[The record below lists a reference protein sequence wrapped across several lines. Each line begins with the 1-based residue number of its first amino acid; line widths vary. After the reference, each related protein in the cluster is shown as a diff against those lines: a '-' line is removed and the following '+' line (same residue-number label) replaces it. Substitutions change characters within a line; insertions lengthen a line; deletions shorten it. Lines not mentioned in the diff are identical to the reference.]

1 MKLHLHLPKIIV
13 PKRSRKVVFVGT
25 YLPRKCGIGT
35 FTYDLFH
42 SIFEEA
48 MCGSCGVIAI
58 NDTQEGYAYPQDVV
72 FEINQND
79 IQSYRVAADYI
90 NLSGVDVVSVQH
102 EFGIFGG
109 EGGKNIDYL
118 LGNLKKPVITTLHTV
133 NSFLES
139 HYKAS
144 FLKVANLSTALVV
157 MSNQAKEIVTQNYG
171 ISENKIHVIPHGIP
185 DVPFVDPSFYKDKFD
200 VEGRFVILTFGLLS
214 PNKGIEM
221 VLNALP
227 EVVKKYPKVAYLIL
241 GSTHPNVKRLQGE
254 EYRLSLLRL
263 VKKLKLEQHVFFHNR
278 FVELYELCEFIGA
291 CDIYITPYLQKEQIV
306 SGTLAYAFGMGKAV
320 ISTPYWYAQ
329 EMLKDDCGKL
339 VEFGDTASL
348 SNVIIELMENEVERN
363 KIRKNAYELGRNMIW
378 KEVARQYHNVF
389 EKALR
394 EYTISGRGRSLQKQ
408 FVEQNTIPEI
418 KLDHLIRLTDDTGII
433 QHATF
438 GIPNRDSGYSADD
451 VARALVVVL
460 QYYNQFQDEKVLPL
474 AERYISFLHH
484 AQLKDGRF
492 HNFMNYK
499 REFIDEVGSEDTWGR
514 VLWAIGCAIQIRS
527 NHQIQLL
534 AREIFGKAITNL
546 ELTHPQALSY
556 AIVGFYYFL
565 RKYEG
570 ATQEKRILQD
580 MADKLVEFYE
590 IHKREEW
597 HWFSDTITYGYGK
610 IIEALLLAYKI
621 TDCENY
627 RETAFT
633 CLDSLT
639 ERLYKNEYFDF
650 VGNKDWLKPAGKRE
664 YYDQQPIDAG
674 YLVETYL
681 VAYDV
686 SQDTKYLDLAQAA
699 FEWFLGRNRSGETIY
714 NFVTGGC
721 NDGLGQHGVNL
732 NQGAESIIC
741 FLLASLEIIK
751 YETVKTIV
759 K

>member
-1 MKLHLHLPKIIV
+1 MKLHLPTISLPKRTRQI
-13 PKRSRKVVFVGT
+13 VFVGS

-42 SIFEEA
+42 SISEEA
-48 MCGSCGVIAI
+48 MCGYCGVIAI
-58 NDTQEGYAYPQDVV
+58 NDKTEGYAYPQDVV

-90 NLSGVDVVSVQH
+90 NLSGMDVVCVQH

-118 LGNLKKPVITTLHTV
+118 LGNLKKPVVTTLHTV
-133 NSFLES
+133 NSSFES
-139 HYKAS
+139 PFNES

-157 MSNQAKEIVTQNYG
+157 MSNQAKEIVTQVYG
-171 ISENKIHVIPHGIP
+171 VSENKIHVIPHGIP

-241 GSTHPNVKRLQGE
+241 GATHPNVKRLQGE
-254 EYRLSLLRL
+254 EYRVSLLRL

-278 FVELYELCEFIGA
+278 FVEIHELCEFIGA
-291 CDIYITPYLQKEQIV
+291 CDIYITPYLEKEQIV

-320 ISTPYWYAQ
+320 ISTPYRYAQ
-329 EMLKDDCGKL
+329 EMLKDGCGKL
-339 VEFGDTASL
+339 VEFRDHDAL
-348 SNVIIELMENEVERN
+348 SKAIIGLMENDAERN
-363 KIRKNAYELGRNMIW
+363 KIRKKAYELGRNMIW
-378 KEVARQYHNVF
+378 KEVARQYNNVF
-389 EKALR
+389 ENALS
-394 EYTISGRGRSLQKQ
+394 EYTISGRGRSLQKK
-408 FVEQNTIPEI
+408 FVQQNPIPEI

-433 QHATF
+433 QHATY
-438 GIPNRDSGYSADD
+438 GIPNRNSGYSADD

-460 QYYNQFQDEKVLPL
+460 QYYNQFQDEKVLRL
-474 AERYISFLHH
+474 AELYISFLYH
-484 AQLKDGRF
+484 AQLRDGRF

-499 REFIDEVGSEDTWGR
+499 REFIDEVGSEDTLGR
-514 VLWAIGCAIQIRS
+514 ALWAIGCAIYIKS

-534 AREIFGKAITNL
+534 AREIFAKAITNL
-546 ELTHPQALSY
+546 EFTHPQALSY
-556 AIVGFYYFL
+556 AILGFYYFL

-580 MADKLVEFYE
+580 MADKLIEFYE

-610 IIEALLLAYKI
+610 IIEALLLTYKI
-621 TDCENY
+621 TDCDKY

-650 VGNKDWLKPAGKRE
+650 VGNKDWLKPDGKRE

-674 YLVETYL
+674 YLVEAYL
-681 VAYDV
+681 AAYDV
-686 SQDTKYLDLAQAA
+686 SRDTKYLDLAQAA
-699 FEWFLGRNRSGETIY
+699 FEWFLGRNQSGESIY
-714 NFVTGGC
+714 DFVTGGC
-721 NDGLGQHGVNL
+721 NDGLGPHGVNL

-741 FLLASLEIIK
+741 FLLASLDIIK
-751 YETVKTIV
+751 YETVKTLV
-759 K
+759 D

>member
-1 MKLHLHLPKIIV
+1 MKLHLPKIIV
-13 PKRSRKVVFVGT
+13 PKRARKVVFVGT

-42 SIFEEA
+42 SISEEA
-48 MCGSCGVIAI
+48 VSGNCGVIAI

-79 IQSYRVAADYI
+79 IQSYRVAAGYI
-90 NLSGVDVVSVQH
+90 NLSGMDIVSVQH

-118 LGNLKKPVITTLHTV
+118 LGNLKKPVVTTLHTV

-139 HYKAS
+139 HYNAS

-157 MSNQAKEIVTQNYG
+157 MSNQAKEIVTQTYG
-171 ISENKIHVIPHGIP
+171 VPENKIHVIPHGIP

-227 EVVKKYPKVAYLIL
+227 EVVKKHPKAAYLIL
-241 GSTHPNVKRLQGE
+241 GATHPNVKRLQGE
-254 EYRLSLLRL
+254 EYRVSLLRL

-278 FVELYELCEFIGA
+278 FVELHELCEFIGA

-320 ISTPYWYAQ
+320 ISTPYRYAQ
-329 EMLKDDCGKL
+329 EMLKDGCGKL

-348 SNVIIELMENEVERN
+348 SNVIIELMENDVERN

-378 KEVARQYHNVF
+378 REVARQYHNVF
-389 EKALR
+389 EKALS

-408 FVEQNTIPEI
+408 FVEQNPIPEI

-438 GIPNRDSGYSADD
+438 GIPNRSSGYSADD

-460 QYYNQFQDEKVLPL
+460 HYYNQFQDEKVLPL

-484 AQLKDGRF
+484 AQLEDGRF

-514 VLWAIGCAIQIRS
+514 VLWAIGCAIYIRS

-534 AREIFGKAITNL
+534 ARELFAKAITNL
-546 ELTHPQALSY
+546 EFTHPQALSY
-556 AIVGFYYFL
+556 AILGFYYFL
-565 RKYEG
+565 SKYEG

-590 IHKREEW
+590 IHKREDW

-610 IIEALLLAYKI
+610 IIEALLLSYKT
-621 TDCENY
+621 TDCEKY

-639 ERLYKNEYFDF
+639 EKLYKNEYFDF
-650 VGNKDWLKPAGKRE
+650 VGNKDWLKPDGKRE

-674 YLVETYL
+674 YLVEAYL
-681 VAYDV
+681 TAYDV
-686 SQDTKYLDLAQAA
+686 SLDTKYLDLAQAA
-699 FEWFLGRNRSGETIY
+699 FEWFLGRNRSGESIY
-714 NFVTGGC
+714 DFVTGGC

-741 FLLASLEIIK
+741 FLLASLDIIK
-751 YETVKTIV
+751 YETVKTLV
-759 K
+759 E